1 MKRTSLPL
9 HRRHFI
15 TLLGGAPV
23 AWPLAARAQQPA
35 MPVIGFLS
43 VRSPGESASVE
54 AAFRKGLSEAGY
66 VEGQNVH
73 IAFRWAEGRYDRLP
87 SLAADLVSRH
97 VALIAALSSP
107 AAFAA
112 KAATSTIPVVFNVGV
127 DPVRAGLVPSLNRP
141 GGNVTGITFVAAA
154 LEPKRLGLL
163 REFVSQA
170 DLVAVLRNPNYPDA
184 EVQLK
189 DVQEATRTIG
199 QRTLMLTATT
209 ETEIDTA
216 FATLA
221 QQRVGALM
229 VCADPFFDVRR
240 ERIVALAARYR
251 VPAIYHWREYV
262 VAGGLMSYGA
272 SLTHSYREAGV
283 YGGRILKGAKPAD
296 LPVVQP
302 TKFEL
307 VINLKTAKAFGLEV
321 PPTLLARA
329 DEVIE

>member
-1 MKRTSLPL
+1 MLDME
-9 HRRHFI
+9 RREFI
-15 TLLGGAPV
+15 GLVGGGGLL
-23 AWPLAARAQQPA
+23 LATKVMRARAQQPA

-73 IAFRWAEGRYDRLP
+73 IAFRWAEGQYDRLP
-87 SLAADLVSRH
+87 SLAADLVSRQ
-97 VALIAALSSP
+97 VAVITALSSP
-107 AAFAA
+107 AALAA
-112 KAATSTIPVVFNVGV
+112 KAATSTIPVVFHAGI

-141 GGNVTGITFVAAA
+141 GGNVTGVTFFAAA

-163 REFVSQA
+163 RELIPQA
-170 DLVAVLRNPNYPDA
+170 DLVAVLLNPNYPDA

-189 DVQEATRTIG
+189 DVQDATREIG
-199 QRTLMLTATT
+199 QRTLILTASTD
-209 ETEIDTA
+209 TEIDTA

-221 QQRVGALM
+221 QQRVSALM

-240 ERIVALAARYR
+240 ERIVALATRHH

-262 VAGGLMSYGA
+262 VVGGLLSYGA
-272 SLTHSYREAGV
+272 SLAHSYREVGIYA
-283 YGGRILKGAKPAD
+283 GRILKGTKPAD
-296 LPVVQP
+296 LPVTQP

-307 VINLKTAKAFGLEV
+307 VINLKTAKAFGLEI
-321 PPTLLARA
+321 PSTLLARA

>member
-1 MKRTSLPL
+1 
-9 HRRHFI
+9 
-15 TLLGGAPV
+15 V
-23 AWPLAARAQQPA
+23 WPIAARAQQGA

-87 SLAADLVSRH
+87 SLAGDLVSRQ
-97 VALIAALSSP
+97 VAVIAALSSP

-112 KAATSTIPVVFNVGV
+112 KAATSTIPVIFNVGV

-141 GGNVTGITFVAAA
+141 GGNVTGVTFFAAA

-163 REFVSQA
+163 RELIPQTE
-170 DLVAVLRNPNYPDA
+170 LVAVLLNPNYPDA

-199 QRTLMLTATT
+199 QETLILTASTD
-209 ETEIDTA
+209 TEIDTA

-221 QQRVGALM
+221 ERRVGALM

-240 ERIVALAARYR
+240 ERMVTLATRHN
-251 VPAIYHWREYV
+251 VPAIYHWRDYV
-262 VAGGLMSYGA
+262 VAGGLLSYGA
-272 SLTHSYREAGV
+272 SLTQSYREAGV
-283 YGGRILKGAKPAD
+283 YVGRILKGTKPAN
-296 LPVVQP
+296 LPVMQP

-307 VINLKTAKAFGLEV
+307 VINLKTAKALGLEV